1 MMNENN
7 DKLFKSIN
15 EFGALLNAVKTSS
28 PVEERA
34 KKSMLDCFYRLS
46 FSTIVD
52 ECENLK
58 QDGELSADFEKIEKG
73 ARLLSK
79 SLAKTYGKQMATR
92 GKWGQDKL
100 KLEIKQACLA
110 EAQKNNN
117 NSNENA

>member
-15 EFGALLNAVKTSS
+15 EFGALLNVVKTSS

-34 KKSMLDCFYRLS
+34 KKNMQDSFNTLS
-46 FSTIVD
+46 FSGIVE
-52 ECENLK
+52 ECEALK
-58 QDGELSADFEKIEKG
+58 QAGEFSADFEKIEKG
-73 ARLLSK
+73 AKLLRK
-79 SLAKTYGKQMATR
+79 SMTKTYGKQMATR

-110 EAQKNNN
+110 EAKKNDN

>member
-1 MMNENN
+1 MNENN

-15 EFGALLNAVKTSS
+15 EFGVLLNAVKTSS

-58 QDGELSADFEKIEKG
+58 LDGELSADFEKIEKG

-79 SLAKTYGKQMATR
+79 SLAKTYGMATR

-110 EAQKNNN
+110 EAQKNDN

>member
-1 MMNENN
+1 MNENN

-15 EFGALLNAVKTSS
+15 EFGVLLNAVKTSS

-58 QDGELSADFEKIEKG
+58 LDGELSADFEKIEKG